1 MSVPRL
7 IIKIRATY
15 ISRSS
20 LRHSCNVNLAA
31 ILAIDY
37 SRNFTGQ
44 LVFKKN

>member
-1 MSVPRL
+1 MSVPTL
-7 IIKIRATY
+7 TIKIRASY

-37 SRNFTGQ
+37 SRNFIGQ
-44 LVFKKN
+44 LIFKKN